1 MGATKK
7 QTSLRLINEQEEKM
21 AFNLVSSMNNTKKNI
36 QDMTSA
42 QQVKSTRK
50 DSPDDISDLQARFMA
65 N

>member
-1 MGATKK
+1 MGGTKK